1 MRYSRSDVA
10 EKACLLQI
18 GLEVVPVY
26 GDDAKGWSVEPG
38 DLSCGLPACFRYRT
52 LDELFFALVNMNLS
66 SEGQA

>member
-1 MRYSRSDVA
+1 MQYSRSNVA

-26 GDDAKGWSVEPG
+26 GDDAKGWSVESG
-38 DLSCGLPACFRYRT
+38 DLGCRLPSCFRYRT